1 MISLVLVLLFLLLL
15 AIGVP
20 IAAAMGVSA
29 AAVIGWQG
37 LPVAVIAQ
45 RTINGLD
52 SVPLLAVPMF
62 ILAAALFGA
71 SGITRHLFTL
81 IRLLVGRIR
90 GGLGHVTVLANLVFS
105 GISGAALADIGA
117 LGGTQIKLMRE
128 QGYRD
133 EFAAGITMAAATIGP
148 IFPPSIPLIIFAA
161 AAEVSAVKVLLA
173 GAIPALVLAAVL
185 MLQIAWM
192 ARRQNLPRDVRQSD
206 DPALGAALWKA
217 LPALLAPVILIGGL
231 LSGLFGPTEV
241 AAITVVYALF
251 LGLVVYR
258 ELSWRHIVDAAR
270 ETVRSTAS
278 VLFIVGAA
286 ALFAWVLTI
295 DQLPT
300 KASEFLLGLSR
311 EPWVLLLLVNA
322 ILLVVG
328 MFMESIA
335 AILIL
340 APIFTPALMAAGV
353 DPVHLAVVVVLNL
366 MIGLL
371 TPPVGMSLF
380 MVAQVARMPVSR
392 VVAGAWPFLLP
403 LVVALLIVTF
413 VPSLSTWL
421 PNLIVT
427 Q

>member
-1 MISLVLVLLFLLLL
+1 MMSAAVLLLFVATMLM
-15 AIGVP
+15 GVP
-20 IAAAMGVSA
+20 IAAAMGFSA
-29 AAVIGWQG
+29 ALVIAWQDMPLAV
-37 LPVAVIAQ
+37 LAQ
-45 RTINGLD
+45 RTINALD

-62 ILAAALFGA
+62 ILAAALLGA
-71 SGITRHLFTL
+71 SGITRHLFVL
-81 IRLLVGRIR
+81 IRLLVGGIR

-117 LGGTQIKLMRE
+117 LGGTQIRLMRE

-173 GAIPALVLAAVL
+173 GALPALVIATML
-185 MLQIAWM
+185 MLQIGVM
-192 ARRQNLPRDVRQSD
+192 ARRQNLPRDTRRDD
-206 DPALGAALWKA
+206 DPRIGTALLKA
-217 LPALLAPVILIGGL
+217 IPALLAPVILIGGL
-231 LSGLFGPTEV
+231 VSGWFGPTEV
-241 AAITVVYALF
+241 AGITVVYALL

-258 ELSWRHIVDAAR
+258 ELSWAGVVEAAR
-270 ETVRSTAS
+270 ETVHSAAS
-278 VLFIVGAA
+278 VLFIVGSA

-295 DQLPT
+295 DQVPT
-300 KASEFLLGLSR
+300 KASEFLLALTQR
-311 EPWVLLLLVNA
+311 PWLLLLIVNG

-340 APIFTPALMAAGV
+340 APIFTPALAAAGV

-371 TPPVGMSLF
+371 TPPVGMSLY
-380 MVAQVARMPVSR
+380 MVAQVARLPLQR
-392 VVAGAWPFLLP
+392 VVAGALPFLWP
-403 LVVALLIVTF
+403 LIAALAVVTF
-413 VPSLSTWL
+413 VPALSTWL
-421 PNLIVT
+421 PNLIV